1 MRHIQPFLTVTVLL
15 ALSLSPVDAEAGWQ
29 GRRTKCVKPDSAITA
44 EQQQSLSAAV
54 SGGTVAWNAAGEVD
68 QASASATTNVVLSQ
82 EAFNQAWIRYEL
94 CLALDNNR
102 IDQAMYNRL
111 MEQSLQSSMGTA
123 GAPASVAP
131 VAVAP
136 VAVAPVA
143 VAPVAVAPDTPPA
156 APVASSG
163 TAWMD
168 QIQAQT
174 QLRSGSDYANMAA
187 YGYTL
192 LDVAK
197 TALLAPSTAETVPLS
212 LPSGYEYALMGV
224 CDNDCSDLDLAI
236 IKDGTELSRDT
247 STDDW
252 PVLSVVPT
260 SGSSYQVKVSMYQC
274 TTATC
279 GYQVTVWKGPETT
292 SAPAP
297 AAVAAPAAAATNTP
311 VPLGSSTRL
320 QGTLASGDYTLP
332 NGEWSDH
339 YTISVQAGQSISAS
353 MTSSDIDTY
362 LVAQMPSGTSE
373 GNDDC
378 NGDRAQ
384 SCINITAQESGDWT
398 IYATS
403 YQADDSGTYDLQLE
417 VR

>member
-1 MRHIQPFLTVTVLL
+1 MRHIQPLLTVTVLL

-123 GAPASVAP
+123 SAPVAVAP

-192 LDVAK
+192 LDVAT

-279 GYQVTVWKGPETT
+279 GYQVTIWQRPAT
-292 SAPAP
+292 APQPVAADTP
-297 AAVAAPAAAATNTP
+297 AAAPAA
-311 VPLGSSTRL
+311 VPLGSSTHL
-320 QGTLASGDYTLP
+320 QGTLVSGDYVLP
-332 NGEWSDH
+332 NGEWSDR
-339 YTISVQAGQSISAS
+339 YTIPVQAGQSITAS

-362 LVAQMPSGTSE
+362 LVAQMPSGDGE

-378 NGDRAQ
+378 DGDRSR

-403 YQADDSGTYDLQLE
+403 YQADDSGTYDLQVE

>member
-1 MRHIQPFLTVTVLL
+1 MSHTKTVLATTALL
-15 ALSLSPVDAEAGWQ
+15 ALSMAPVEAQAGWQ
-29 GRRTKCVKPDSAITA
+29 GRRAKCVKPDSAITA

-54 SGGTVAWNAAGEVD
+54 SGGTVAWNASGQVD
-68 QASASATTNVVLSQ
+68 QASASATTNIVLSQ

-111 MEQSLQSSMGTA
+111 MEQSLQASMGT
-123 GAPASVAP
+123 PAAAAP
-131 VAVAP
+131 VAAAP
-136 VAVAPVA
+136 VA
-143 VAPVAVAPDTPPA
+143 A
-156 APVASSG
+156 APVEAAPVEAAPVETTTPAASSG

-174 QLRSGSDYANMAA
+174 QLRSGEGYANMAA

-192 LDVAK
+192 LEVAS
-197 TALLAPSTAETVPLS
+197 TNLLAPSTTETVPLN
-212 LPSGYEYALMGV
+212 LPGGYEYALMGV

-236 IKDGTELSRDT
+236 IERGTELSRDT

-252 PVLSVVPT
+252 PVLQVTP
-260 SGSSYQVKVSMYQC
+260 SGSGYEVMVSMYQC
-274 TTATC
+274 STSTC
-279 GYQVTVWKGPETT
+279 GYQVTVWQRPAA
-292 SAPAP
+292 APAP
-297 AAVAAPAAAATNTP
+297 VASGSDP
-311 VPLGSSTRL
+311 VSISSGSQL
-320 QGTLASGDYTLP
+320 QGALASGDHTLP
-332 NGEWSDH
+332 NGEWSDR
-339 YTISVQAGQSISAS
+339 YTISVQAGQTISAN

-362 LVAQMPSGTSE
+362 LVAQAPSGATE

-378 NGDRAQ
+378 DGDRAR
-384 SCINITAQESGDWT
+384 SCINTTAQESGEWT

-403 YQADDSGTYDLQLE
+403 YQADDDGSYSLSVE